1 VATDDGNNHA
11 EFPIMSSLSRC
22 EANSGRV
29 SLYNSQLRH
38 KPSVEVLRN
47 GEEGIREEGPESN

>member
-1 VATDDGNNHA
+1 
-11 EFPIMSSLSRC
+11 MSSLSCC
-22 EANSGRV
+22 EAKSGRV

-38 KPSVEVLRN
+38 KPAIEVLRN

>member
-1 VATDDGNNHA
+1 MT
-11 EFPIMSSLSRC
+11 SLNPC

-38 KPSVEVLRN
+38 KPSIEVLRN
-47 GEEGIREEGPESN
+47 AEEGI